1 VKLEKKKSI
10 LVVDDSPVIRHTL
23 EKFFSEYGF
32 EIVLCENGLD
42 GIKKAIAYQPFL
54 IFLDLVMPE
63 LNGHKMLQLIKSMEE
78 LKSVPV
84 IVMSANT
91 NKRNVL
97 SAIQLGADKVIKKPL
112 RKELILKI
120 IAELFGD
127 KFLREFKE
135 GEVISQEEQVG
146 ITKQLKKYF
155 HENFIIKENSLRLAL
170 KGKNKELLSVI
181 IHEIKGE
188 GSMLGYNELTEISR
202 RAQVELSNENIDWDV
217 VGYYCERIFTFVSKQ
232 ENINPVLAE

>member
-1 VKLEKKKSI
+1 MKSEKKMSI
-10 LVVDDSPVIRHTL
+10 LVVDDSPIIRHTL

-42 GIKKAIAYQPFL
+42 GIKKAIAYKPFL

-78 LKSVPV
+78 FNSVPV

-91 NKRNVL
+91 NKKNVL
-97 SAIQLGADKVIKKPL
+97 TAFQLGANKVIKKPL
-112 RKELILKI
+112 RKELILKTI
-120 IAELFGD
+120 TELFGNE
-127 KFLREFKE
+127 FLSELKE
-135 GEVISQEEQVG
+135 GEAISQEEQIG
-146 ITKQLKKYF
+146 ITKHLRKYF
-155 HENFIIKENSLRLAL
+155 HKSFTVKENSLRYAL
-170 KGKNKELLSVI
+170 KGRNKELLSVV

-188 GSMLGYNELTEISR
+188 GSMIGYDELTEISR
-202 RAQVELSNENIDWDV
+202 RTQVELSNENIDWDV
-217 VGYYCERIFTFVSKQ
+217 VNYYCERIFSFVSKQ